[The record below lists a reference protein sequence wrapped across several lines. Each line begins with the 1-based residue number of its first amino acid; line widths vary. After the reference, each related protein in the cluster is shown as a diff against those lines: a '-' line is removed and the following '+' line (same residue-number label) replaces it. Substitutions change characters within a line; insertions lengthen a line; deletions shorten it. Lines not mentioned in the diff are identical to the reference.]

1 MYYSVVSLICLATYN
16 VYIDT
21 EEKEDGDICTAHMGL
36 QYVRVSFHTY
46 GMNQTG
52 SPVKKG
58 VMLF

>member
-1 MYYSVVSLICLATYN
+1 MYYSVILLICLATYT
-16 VYIDT
+16 VYFDT
-21 EEKEDGDICTAHMGL
+21 EEKEDGNMCKAHMGL

-46 GMNQTG
+46 GMSQTG